1 MKPIVIATLATV
13 LCSWAIWEAARTGI
27 ERTLAERAELTG
39 EIDSA
44 DRAIKLA
51 PNDAEAHFARG
62 EVLQNSEDYSGASVE
77 FERAVQLRPRDY
89 FLWLMLGVTRDEN
102 QDQEGALRALRQAAA
117 LAPSYAPPRWQ
128 LGNLLL
134 RKGQY
139 DEAFTE
145 LRRAAIGNPNLWPNV
160 IDLAWGIYGGD
171 VDAVVRV
178 MQQIGRSTRLNSSH

>member
-1 MKPIVIATLATV
+1 MEVDFFAVKRIVIATLATV

-117 LAPSYAPPRWQ
+117 LAPSYAPPR
-128 LGNLLL
+128 
-134 RKGQY
+134 
-139 DEAFTE
+139 
-145 LRRAAIGNPNLWPNV
+145 
-160 IDLAWGIYGGD
+160 
-171 VDAVVRV
+171 
-178 MQQIGRSTRLNSSH
+178 